1 MAGTQ
6 TPDEVVSEEMSEDEA
21 LRQMEEAFLAGPG
34 ANGTASVV
42 DSPAEDDTE
51 DGEQASTEATSTPAT
66 DTGTEESVASNPPP
80 TEEVSTSEG
89 VITEAKVLE
98 LLKSSQTAEEWRD
111 GIKKLRDEAF
121 GKLGGLER
129 TLKALQEGF
138 AAPGSDEDL
147 EEHFQELREQYPDA
161 APLIIKGMKQAL
173 KKAKSIAITTSEF
186 DPEEVTKRILP
197 VVEQRVEQKFEER
210 FIARTLD
217 REHKGWRDIVG
228 APDSDT
234 PFRQWLA
241 KKPDEERAKILSSFD
256 VELLSD
262 TLTEFKKSQKS
273 KDDTGAAKPA
283 TPARTTRFEQAV
295 TPKSQIK
302 PPAPRQKSAEEE
314 MEEGFREGPGGRR
327 L

>member
-6 TPDEVVSEEMSEDEA
+6 SSEELENEEMSEDEA

-34 ANGTASVV
+34 ANGTPSVV
-42 DSPAEDDTE
+42 EPPVEDDSDE
-51 DGEQASTEATSTPAT
+51 GEPASAEATPAQVA
-66 DTGTEESVASNPPP
+66 DTGTGDTIASSEPPV
-80 TEEVSTSEG
+80 ENNQSKSEG
-89 VITEAKVLE
+89 LTEAKVLE

-147 EEHFQELREQYPDA
+147 EEHFKELRDQYPDA
-161 APLIIKGMKQAL
+161 APLIIKGMKEAL
-173 KKAKSIAITTSEF
+173 KKAKSIAITTSDF

-197 VVEQRVEQKFEER
+197 VVEQHVEQKFEER

-217 REHKGWRDIVG
+217 REHKGWREMVG
-228 APDSDT
+228 APDSNT

-241 KKPDEERAKILSSFD
+241 QKPDEERTKILSSFD
-256 VELLSD
+256 VDLLSD
-262 TLTEFKKSQKS
+262 TLTEFKKSQKP
-273 KDDTGAAKPA
+273 KETGAVKPSA
-283 TPARTTRFEQAV
+283 QTRTTRIEQAV

-302 PPAPRQKSAEEE
+302 PPMPRQKTPEEE